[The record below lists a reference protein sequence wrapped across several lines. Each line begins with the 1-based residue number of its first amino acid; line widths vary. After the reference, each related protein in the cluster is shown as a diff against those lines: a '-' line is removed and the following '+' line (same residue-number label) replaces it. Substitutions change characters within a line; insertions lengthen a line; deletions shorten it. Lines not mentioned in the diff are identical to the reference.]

1 MFDPEKYPDKATILK
16 IIKEKKMFRER
27 IITQAH
33 QWITE
38 RAYILDTET
47 TGLDKQAQVI
57 EIAVTDI
64 DGKVIFQRYLRPSVL
79 IDPEAQAVHGITL
92 SALNNEPQWPQI
104 ADELI
109 PLLTSRPLIIFNE
122 KFDLRLIAQTA
133 KAFAM
138 DTRWIKQLQSQCAME
153 LAAQFYGA
161 TNRYGTISLA
171 NAARAAGVS
180 VKGKAHTA
188 VVDCQTTAA
197 VVRSIADLYSQLK

>member
-1 MFDPEKYPDKATILK
+1 
-16 IIKEKKMFRER
+16 MFRER

-47 TGLDKQAQVI
+47 TGLDKQAQVV
-57 EIAVTDI
+57 EIVVTDI
-64 DGKVIFQRYLRPSVL
+64 DGQVIFQRYLRPSVM

-92 SALNNEPQWPQI
+92 SVLSNEPQWPQI

-138 DTRWIKQLQSQCAME
+138 DTRWIKQLQSQCSME
-153 LAAQFYGA
+153 LAAHCIPRPKQPQKDGELNY
-161 TNRYGTISLA
+161 ILP
-171 NAARAAGVS
+171 
-180 VKGKAHTA
+180 
-188 VVDCQTTAA
+188 
-197 VVRSIADLYSQLK
+197 

>member
-1 MFDPEKYPDKATILK
+1 MTDVEQFPEKAVIQKILR
-16 IIKEKKMFRER
+16 EKVV
-27 IITQAH
+27 TQAH
-33 QWITE
+33 QWVTE

-47 TGLDKQAQVI
+47 TGLDKQAQVV
-57 EIAVTDI
+57 EVAVTDT
-64 DGKVIFQRYLRPSVL
+64 DGLVIFQSLLRPSVP
-79 IDPEAQAVHGITL
+79 IDRAAQDVHGITL
-92 SALNNEPQWPQI
+92 SALHNEPQWPQI

-122 KFDLRLIAQTA
+122 KFDLRIIAQTA

-138 DTRWIKQLQSQCAME
+138 DTRWLKQVQSRCAME

-161 TNRYGTISLA
+161 TNRYGTISLV

-180 VKGKAHTA
+180 IKGKAHTA

-197 VVRSIADLYSQLK
+197 VVRSIANLYPQSK

>member
-1 MFDPEKYPDKATILK
+1 MIDAEQFPEKVVIHTLIR
-16 IIKEKKMFRER
+16 EKM
-27 IITQAH
+27 ITQAH
-33 QWITE
+33 QWVTE

-47 TGLDKQAQVI
+47 TGLDKQAQVV
-57 EIAVTDI
+57 EIAVTDT
-64 DGKVIFQRYLRPSVL
+64 DGQVIFQRRLRPSVP
-79 IDPEAQAVHGITL
+79 IDLAAQDVHGITL
-92 SALNNEPQWPQI
+92 SALRNEPQWPQI

-109 PLLTSRPLIIFNE
+109 PLLTRRPLIIFNA
-122 KFDLRLIAQTA
+122 KFDLRIIAQTA

-138 DTRWIKQLQSQCAME
+138 DTRWLKQVQSQCAME
-153 LAAQFYGA
+153 LAAWFYGA

-197 VVRSIADLYSQLK
+197 VVRSIANLYPQLK